1 MSGLWENVL
10 LALNGL
16 RANKMRALL
25 TMLGIIIGIGS
36 VIGIMCVG
44 DAVTNTITD
53 SMSALG
59 ANNITVMLQQKSN
72 SADMG
77 GMMGINAGPEEADLL
92 TQEMLD
98 AMVENVDG
106 VLGYAVSESAGSGKA
121 EEGRRYANLSVTGTN
136 DAYSTANNIELLTGR
151 YITEKDLLGR
161 KYVAVVSDFLVGK
174 MFPGAT
180 NREAL
185 GKNIMV
191 SLNGEVLD
199 FTIVGVY
206 KYDDSSD
213 MMAMMMSSLSSE
225 ADKSTPVYI
234 PVTTAKRISG
244 AQDGYQNATVISDVN
259 GDSQTITQSVR
270 KYLNRFYQGNTRYQV
285 FALSMESMVSQMT
298 SMLDTVSIAI
308 AVIAGISLVV
318 GGIGVMNI
326 MLVSVTERTREIGTR
341 KALGAP
347 NRAIRVQFVVEAMII
362 CLIGGIIGIILGT
375 IIGYLASDYLGFPG
389 LPSVGSVLIAVGFSM
404 AIGLFF
410 GYYPANKAA
419 NLDPIEA
426 LRYE

>member
-1 MSGLWENVL
+1 MNGLWENVL

-16 RANKMRALL
+16 KANKMRALL

-59 ANNITVMLQQKSN
+59 ANNITVMLQQKNNASN
-72 SADMG
+72 DNP
-77 GMMGINAGPEEADLL
+77 MMSRGPTDEDLL
-92 TQEMLD
+92 TDEMLD
-98 AMVENVDG
+98 AMQESVDG
-106 VLGYAVSESAGSGKA
+106 VTGYCVTESAGNGKA
-121 EEGRRYANLSVTGTN
+121 TEGRKYANLSVSGTN
-136 DAYSTANNIELLTGR
+136 ETYAKANNLTLLTGR
-151 YITEKDLLGR
+151 FINEKDMFSS
-161 KYVAVVSDFLVGK
+161 KYVAVVSDFLVEK
-174 MFPGAT
+174 MFPGT
-180 NREAL
+180 SYRDAL
-185 GKNIMV
+185 GKDIMV
-191 SLNGEVLD
+191 SLNGSVVD
-199 FTIVGVY
+199 FAIVGVY
-206 KYDDSSD
+206 EYDDSSD
-213 MMAMMMSSLSSE
+213 MMAMMMGSLSSE
-225 ADKSTPVYI
+225 ADKSTPIYI
-234 PVTTAKRISG
+234 PVTTAKRITG
-244 AQDGYQNATVISDVN
+244 AADGYQSATVISDPG
-259 GDSQTITQSVR
+259 GDSASIAQDVR
-270 KYLNRFYQGNTRYQV
+270 KYLNRFYQSNKRYQV
-285 FALSMESMVSQMT
+285 FALSMESMVSQMS

-347 NRAIRVQFVVEAMII
+347 NGAIRVQFVVEAMII
-362 CLIGGIIGIILGT
+362 CLIGGLIGIILGT
-375 IIGYLASDYLGFPG
+375 ILGYAASSYLGFPG
-389 LPSVGSVLIAVGFSM
+389 LPSIGSIILAVGFSM